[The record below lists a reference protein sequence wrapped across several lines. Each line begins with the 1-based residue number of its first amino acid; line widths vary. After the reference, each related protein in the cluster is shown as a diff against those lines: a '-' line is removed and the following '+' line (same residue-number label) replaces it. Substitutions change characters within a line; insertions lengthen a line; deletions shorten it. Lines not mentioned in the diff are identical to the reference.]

1 MDFKEYFRKV
11 EQLKFDI
18 KTSKDMLRDYKKE
31 RDMLIKASGPAS
43 LKAVSYDQPK
53 VQTSGHV
60 NNDLKMLIRV
70 GELTEYIS
78 CYEKIIDSKERTLNK
93 LKYRGK
99 TMINALT
106 KNGESTAVIEV
117 FIATVIDGMS
127 KDEITDL
134 GYELKTVYNARST
147 INKLLERELPT

>member
-1 MDFKEYFRKV
+1 
-11 EQLKFDI
+11 
-18 KTSKDMLRDYKKE
+18 
-31 RDMLIKASGPAS
+31 
-43 LKAVSYDQPK
+43 
-53 VQTSGHV
+53 
-60 NNDLKMLIRV
+60 MLIRV

-78 CYEKIIDSKERTLNK
+78 CYEEIIDSKERTLNK

-99 TMINALT
+99 TMINTLAN
-106 KNGESTAVIEV
+106 NGESTAVIEV

-147 INKLLERELPT
+147 INKLLERELPI